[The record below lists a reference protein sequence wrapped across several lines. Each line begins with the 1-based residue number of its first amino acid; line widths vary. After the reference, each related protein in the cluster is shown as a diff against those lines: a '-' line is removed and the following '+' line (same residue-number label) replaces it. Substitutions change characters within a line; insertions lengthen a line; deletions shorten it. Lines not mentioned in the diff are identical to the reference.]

1 MITDLKH
8 FASKHHSRNSHSVTA
23 FVFRRRPSVAIKL
36 IDSPVYRIADQYK
49 RGKGSIL
56 VEKHSIKK
64 RQTDAKLKRIF
75 SNGGDSRVGAHF
87 SGAHII

>member
-1 MITDLKH
+1 MITDLKY
-8 FASKHHSRNSHSVTA
+8 FASKHSSRNSQSFIA
-23 FVFRRRPSVAIKL
+23 FFFSQKTSVAKKL

-49 RGKGSIL
+49 RRKGSIP
-56 VEKHSIKK
+56 VEKYSIKK

-87 SGAHII
+87 SGAHMT